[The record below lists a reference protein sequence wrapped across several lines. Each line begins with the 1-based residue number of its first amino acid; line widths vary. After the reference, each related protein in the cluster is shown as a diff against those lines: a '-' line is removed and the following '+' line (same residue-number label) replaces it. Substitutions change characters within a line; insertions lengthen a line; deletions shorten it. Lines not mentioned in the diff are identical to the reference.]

1 MNTIKNCCLFSSFY
15 VERRGLHVTWE
26 MMQDWLHQGQLTIP
40 NILLKYYRQI
50 GLNER
55 ELVVLL
61 QLQAANQQEGFP
73 NFQTIA
79 QQMDCSR
86 DELFEAIQSL
96 INKQALTINTLQNSA
111 GKSEDQL
118 NFDVLYEK
126 LWHCLQKEHGQAT
139 EQEQAIKL
147 QDLYS
152 LFEQEFGRSLSPI
165 ELDTLNMW
173 LDDDHYA
180 PELIQMA
187 LKEAVLNQVYSLKY
201 IDRILLS
208 WEKKNITTK
217 AQVLAES
224 KKFRQSK
231 SNNSE
236 ISQTQRKKPM
246 KDVPLHDW
254 LRDVRQG
261 ERGE

>member
-1 MNTIKNCCLFSSFY
+1 M
-15 VERRGLHVTWE
+15 TWA

-40 NILLKYYRQI
+40 NVLLKYYRQI

-79 QQMDCSR
+79 QQMNCSR

-96 INKQALTINTLQNSA
+96 INKQVLTIHTIQNSA
-111 GKSEDQL
+111 GKSEDRL

-126 LWHCLQKEHGQAT
+126 LWHCLQQQQKQAAEKEET
-139 EQEQAIKL
+139 LKL
-147 QDLYS
+147 QDLYT

-217 AQVLAES
+217 AQVLEES
-224 KKFRQSK
+224 KKFRQTK
-231 SNNSE
+231 SDQLDR
-236 ISQTQRKKPM
+236 SQVQRKKPM

-254 LRDVRQG
+254 LRDVRPG

>member
-1 MNTIKNCCLFSSFY
+1 M
-15 VERRGLHVTWE
+15 TWA

-40 NILLKYYRQI
+40 NVLLKYYRQI

-61 QLQAANQQEGFP
+61 QLKAANQQEGFP

-79 QQMDCSR
+79 QQMNCSR

-96 INKQALTINTLQNSA
+96 INKQVLTIHTIQNSA
-111 GKSEDQL
+111 GKSEDRL

-126 LWHCLQKEHGQAT
+126 LWHCLQQQHKQAAEKEET
-139 EQEQAIKL
+139 LKL
-147 QDLYS
+147 QDLYT

-217 AQVLAES
+217 AQVLEES
-224 KKFRQSK
+224 KKFRQTK
-231 SNNSE
+231 SDQLE
-236 ISQTQRKKPM
+236 RSQAQRKKPM

-254 LRDVRQG
+254 LRDVRPG

>member
-1 MNTIKNCCLFSSFY
+1 M
-15 VERRGLHVTWE
+15 TWA

-40 NILLKYYRQI
+40 NVLLKYYRQI

-61 QLQAANQQEGFP
+61 QLQAANQQKGFP

-79 QQMDCSR
+79 QQMNCSR
-86 DELFEAIQSL
+86 NELFEAIQSL
-96 INKQALTINTLQNSA
+96 INKQVLTIHTIQNSA
-111 GKSEDQL
+111 GKSEDRL

-126 LWHCLQKEHGQAT
+126 LWHCLQQQQKQAAEKEET
-139 EQEQAIKL
+139 LKL
-147 QDLYS
+147 QDLYT

-208 WEKKNITTK
+208 WEKKNIMTK
-217 AQVLAES
+217 AQVLEES

-236 ISQTQRKKPM
+236 ISQTQRKKPI

-254 LRDVRQG
+254 LRDVRPG